1 MSRILEE
8 FNIKSRKVEAPSD
21 YELFSDKD
29 LLDEYRVKILED
41 LSDKGLN
48 KANVDADLIN
58 LEIDEIVTDRDLTN
72 SERIS
77 LFNLIENE
85 VNSNGP
91 LNELLCDDN
100 VTEIMVNSPSDVY
113 IEIDGNIE
121 KDDSISFV
129 NDEHIVR
136 TINKLIEPVG
146 KTIDIN
152 NPMVDARL
160 EDGSRINAVIPPLSK
175 NPVITIRKF
184 KKNIVT
190 MDDLVLNGT
199 LTPYMAEFLEVA
211 VKAKLNILVVGPS
224 GSGKTTL
231 LNILGNYIDER
242 ERIITIEDVMELNL
256 KQKHVVSLETRSAN
270 YDGVKEVS
278 VRDLVRN
285 SLRMRP
291 DRIII
296 GEVRGSE
303 AFDLLQAMNSGH
315 DGSLTTLH
323 ANSSRDALSRLE
335 TMILMD
341 GLKIPMGALRE
352 YIGNAIDIIVYITRM
367 KDGKRKIVDISEV
380 IDNNDSENAL
390 RNIFAFKSS
399 HINENG
405 IVSGEFIL
413 QKEKPEVLQ
422 KIKMLGI
429 NDLDKMFNSDENN
442 NTNNN
447 NINNNN
453 SNNKNKKK
461 KRKK

>member
-136 TINKLIEPVG
+136 TINRLIEPVG

>member
-1 MSRILEE
+1 NR
-8 FNIKSRKVEAPSD
+8 
-21 YELFSDKD
+21 
-29 LLDEYRVKILED
+29 
-41 LSDKGLN
+41 
-48 KANVDADLIN
+48 
-58 LEIDEIVTDRDLTN
+58 
-72 SERIS
+72 
-77 LFNLIENE
+77 
-85 VNSNGP
+85 
-91 LNELLCDDN
+91 
-100 VTEIMVNSPSDVY
+100 
-113 IEIDGNIE
+113 
-121 KDDSISFV
+121 
-129 NDEHIVR
+129 
-136 TINKLIEPVG
+136 LIEPVG
-146 KTIDIN
+146 KTIDVN

-190 MDDLVLNGT
+190 MDDLVANGT

-211 VKAKLNILVVGPS
+211 VKAKLNILVAGPS

-231 LNILGNYIDER
+231 LNILGNYIDEK

-256 KQKHVVSLETRSAN
+256 KQKHVVSLETKNAN
-270 YDGVKEVS
+270 YDGVREVT

-323 ANSSRDALSRLE
+323 ANSSKDALSRLE

-352 YIGNAIDIIVYITRM
+352 YVGNAIDLIVYITRM

-390 RNIFAFKSS
+390 RNIFEFKSS

-405 IVSGEFIL
+405 SVSGEFIQ
-413 QKEKPEVLQ
+413 QKYKPEVLK

-429 NDLDKMFNSDENN
+429 NDLDKMFN
-442 NTNNN
+442 
-447 NINNNN
+447 
-453 SNNKNKKK
+453 K
-461 KRKK
+461 

>member
-1 MSRILEE
+1 MSSILEE
-8 FNIKSRKVEAPSD
+8 FNIKTKQATISSD
-21 YELFSDKD
+21 YDLFTDKD
-29 LLDEYRVKILED
+29 LLDEYRVRILED

-48 KANVDADLIN
+48 KSNVDADLIN
-58 LEIDEIVTDRDLTN
+58 LEIDEIVTDRDLSN
-72 SERIS
+72 SERMS

-91 LNELLCDDN
+91 LNELLQDDN

-113 IEIDGNIE
+113 IEIDGNIVKE
-121 KDDSISFV
+121 ESISFV
-129 NDEHIVR
+129 NDEHIIR
-136 TINKLIEPVG
+136 TINRLIEPVG
-146 KTIDIN
+146 KTIDVN

-160 EDGSRINAVIPPLSK
+160 EDGSRINAVVPPLSK

-224 GSGKTTL
+224 SSGKTTL
-231 LNILGNYIDER
+231 LNILGNYIDDN

-256 KQKHVVSLETRSAN
+256 RQKHVVSLETRSAN
-270 YDGVKEVS
+270 YDGIKEVTI
-278 VRDLVRN
+278 RDLVRN

-352 YIGNAIDIIVYITRM
+352 YIGNAIDLIVYITRM

-390 RNIFAFKSS
+390 QNIFSFKSS

-405 IVSGEFIL
+405 QVSGEFI
-413 QKEKPEVLQ
+413 QQQYKPQVLK

-429 NDLDKMFNSDENN
+429 NDLDKIFNQNKQQ
-442 NTNNN
+442 
-447 NINNNN
+447 
-453 SNNKNKKK
+453 SNNQQNNRQQNNKKK
-461 KRKK
+461 NNKKK

>member
-8 FNIKSRKVEAPSD
+8 FNIKKNKNVISSD
-21 YELFSDKD
+21 YEMFEDKD
-29 LLDEYRVKILED
+29 LLDEYRIRILED

-48 KANVDADLIN
+48 KENVDAELIN
-58 LEIDEIVTDRDLTN
+58 LEIDEIVTDRDLSN

-91 LNELLCDDN
+91 LNELLLDDN

-113 IEIDGNIE
+113 IEIDGSIQ
-121 KDDSISFV
+121 KDESISFV
-129 NDEHIVR
+129 NDEHIIR

-175 NPVITIRKF
+175 SPVITIRKF
-184 KKNIVT
+184 KKSIVT
-190 MDDLVLNGT
+190 MEDLIANGT

-231 LNILGNYIDER
+231 LNILGNYIDDN

-256 KQKHVVSLETRSAN
+256 KQKHVVSLETRNAN

-278 VRDLVRN
+278 IRDLVRN

-367 KDGKRKIVDISEV
+367 KDGKRKIIDISEV

-390 RNIFAFKSS
+390 KNIFTFKSA

-405 IVSGEFIL
+405 SVSGEFIL
-413 QKEKPEVLQ
+413 KPYKPQVLH

-429 NDLDKMFNSDENN
+429 NDLDHIF
-442 NTNNN
+442 NNN
-447 NINNNN
+447 N
-453 SNNKNKKK
+453 KK
-461 KRKK
+461 

>member
-1 MSRILEE
+1 MSKILEE
-8 FNIKSRKVEAPSD
+8 FNIKAHKASLSSD
-21 YELFSDKD
+21 YDLFEDKD
-29 LLDEYRVKILED
+29 LLDEYRKKILED

-48 KANVDADLIN
+48 KSNVDAELIN
-58 LEIDEIVTDRDLTN
+58 LEIDEIVTDRDLSN

-91 LNELLCDDN
+91 LNELLQDDN

-121 KDDSISFV
+121 KDESISFV
-129 NDEHIVR
+129 NDEHIIR
-136 TINKLIEPVG
+136 TINRLIEPVG
-146 KTIDIN
+146 KTIDVN

-175 NPVITIRKF
+175 NPIITIRKF

-190 MDDLVLNGT
+190 MDDLVANGT
-199 LTPYMAEFLEVA
+199 LTAKMATFLEVA

-231 LNILGNYIDER
+231 LNILGNYIDDN

-256 KQKHVVSLETRSAN
+256 RQKHVVSLETRNAN

-278 VRDLVRN
+278 IRDLVRN

-352 YIGNAIDIIVYITRM
+352 YIGNAIDLIVYITRM

-390 RNIFAFKSS
+390 KNIFSFRST

-405 IVSGEFIL
+405 SVSGEFIL
-413 QKEKPEVLQ
+413 QPYKPEVLA
-422 KIKMLGI
+422 KIKILGI
-429 NDLDKMFNSDENN
+429 NDLDYIFNPGNSQNN
-442 NTNNN
+442 NQ
-447 NINNNN
+447 
-453 SNNKNKKK
+453 SNNKKK
-461 KRKK
+461 KKNKKNRN

>member
-8 FNIKSRKVEAPSD
+8 FNIKKNTNVISSD
-21 YELFSDKD
+21 YEMFEDKD
-29 LLDEYRVKILED
+29 LLDEYRIRILED

-48 KANVDADLIN
+48 KDNVDAELIN
-58 LEIDEIVTDRDLTN
+58 LEIDEIVTDRDLSN

-91 LNELLCDDN
+91 LNELLLDDN

-113 IEIDGNIE
+113 IEIDGSIQ
-121 KDDSISFV
+121 KDESISFV
-129 NDEHIVR
+129 NDEHIIR

-184 KKNIVT
+184 KKSIVT
-190 MDDLVLNGT
+190 IDDLIANGT
-199 LTPYMAEFLEVA
+199 LTPFMAEFLEVA

-231 LNILGNYIDER
+231 LNILGNYIDDN

-278 VRDLVRN
+278 IRDLVRN

-390 RNIFAFKSS
+390 KNIFTFKSA

-405 IVSGEFIL
+405 SVSGEFIL
-413 QKEKPEVLQ
+413 QPYKPRVLH

-429 NDLDKMFNSDENN
+429 NDLDHIFNN
-442 NTNNN
+442 N
-447 NINNNN
+447 
-453 SNNKNKKK
+453 KK
-461 KRKK
+461 

>member
-1 MSRILEE
+1 MSKILEE
-8 FNIKSRKVEAPSD
+8 FNIKAHKASLSSD
-21 YELFSDKD
+21 YDMFEDKD
-29 LLDEYRVKILED
+29 LLDEYRKKILED

-48 KANVDADLIN
+48 KSNVDAELIN
-58 LEIDEIVTDRDLTN
+58 LEIDEIVTDRDLSN

-91 LNELLCDDN
+91 LNELLQDDN

-121 KDDSISFV
+121 KDESISFV
-129 NDEHIVR
+129 NDEHIIR
-136 TINKLIEPVG
+136 TINRLIEPVG
-146 KTIDIN
+146 KTIDVN

-175 NPVITIRKF
+175 NPIITIRKF

-190 MDDLVLNGT
+190 MDDLVANGT
-199 LTPYMAEFLEVA
+199 LTAKMATFLEVA

-231 LNILGNYIDER
+231 LNILGNYIDDN

-256 KQKHVVSLETRSAN
+256 RQKHVVSLETRNAN

-278 VRDLVRN
+278 IRDLVRN

-352 YIGNAIDIIVYITRM
+352 YIGNAIDLIVYITRM

-380 IDNNDSENAL
+380 VDNNDSENAL
-390 RNIFAFKSS
+390 KNVFSFKST

-405 IVSGEFIL
+405 SVSGEFIL
-413 QKEKPEVLQ
+413 QPYKPEVLA
-422 KIKMLGI
+422 KIKLLGI
-429 NDLDKMFNSDENN
+429 NDLDYIFNPPNN
-442 NTNNN
+442 QNN
-447 NINNNN
+447 
-453 SNNKNKKK
+453 NKKK
-461 KRKK
+461 KKNKSNKK

>member
-8 FNIKSRKVEAPSD
+8 FNIREKKEVLASD
-21 YELFSDKD
+21 YDMFEDKD
-29 LLDEYRVKILED
+29 RLDEYRVKILED

-48 KANVDADLIN
+48 KSNVDADLIN
-58 LEIDEIVTDRDLTN
+58 REIDEIVTDFDLST
-72 SERIS
+72 SERLS

-85 VNSNGP
+85 VNSSGP
-91 LNELLCDDN
+91 LNELLLDDN

-113 IEIDGNIE
+113 IEIDGNIQ
-121 KDDSISFV
+121 KDESISFV
-129 NDEHIVR
+129 NDEHIIR
-136 TINKLIEPVG
+136 TINRLIEPVG

-175 NPVITIRKF
+175 SPTITIRKF

-199 LTPYMAEFLEVA
+199 LTPDMAEFLEVA
-211 VKAKLNILVVGPS
+211 VQAKLNIIVVGPS

-231 LNILGNYIDER
+231 LNVLSNYIDDK

-256 KQKHVVSLETRSAN
+256 RQNHVVSLETRNAN

-278 VRDLVRN
+278 IRDLVKN
-285 SLRMRP
+285 SLCMRP

-341 GLKIPMGALRE
+341 GLKIPIGALRE
-352 YIGNAIDIIVYITRM
+352 YIGNAIDLIVYITRM

-380 IDNNDSENAL
+380 VDNNDTENAL
-390 RNIFAFKSS
+390 KNIFCFKSS

-405 IVSGEFIL
+405 SVSGEFVL
-413 QKEKPEVLQ
+413 QQYRPEVLK
-422 KIKMLGI
+422 KIKTLGI
-429 NDLDKMFNSDENN
+429 NDLDKMFNF
-442 NTNNN
+442 
-447 NINNNN
+447 
-453 SNNKNKKK
+453 NKKK
-461 KRKK
+461 